1 MLTWLNWLLNSRL
14 PMRDVPDPTGVSVS
28 GMKLGHKLGI
38 VAALIFLASLSASAA
53 DVALLRNGF
62 AIRHERREA
71 RDTVTR
77 LYLGET
83 PDNYI
88 DVPTADIVRFEEL
101 GAPLPPAATSAPA
114 SGLDSVVSAASKR
127 NNLDPDL
134 VNSLILIES
143 GFDPN
148 AVSPKGAR
156 GLMQLMPQTAARMGV
171 QNAMDPAANVEA
183 GTRYLGE
190 LLSRYHNDL
199 SKALAAYNAGPDRVE
214 QYHGV
219 PPYPETLAYVA
230 RIIRDFNR
238 KKDAQRRPQP
248 DPGSNP
254 SEDQRSVAS
263 EFPVPGQP
271 KVVRPGV
278 VRYAPGPNTASQAA
292 ISDAARLISMMNSF
306 PQVDQSE

>member
-1 MLTWLNWLLNSRL
+1 MKFSY
-14 PMRDVPDPTGVSVS
+14 
-28 GMKLGHKLGI
+28 KLGF
-38 VAALIFLASLSASAA
+38 VAALVFLASLSASAA
-53 DVALLRNGF
+53 NIAILRNGF

-71 RDTVTR
+71 RDTATR
-77 LYLGET
+77 LYLDET

-101 GAPLPPAATSAPA
+101 DSYLPPVVTSAPA
-114 SGLDSVVSAASKR
+114 TGLDSIVSAASKR
-127 NNLDPDL
+127 NKLDPDL
-134 VNSLILIES
+134 VNSLILVES

-171 QNAMDPAANVEA
+171 QNAMDPAANVEG

-190 LLSRYHNDL
+190 LVSRYHNDL

-219 PPYPETLAYVA
+219 PPYPETQAYVS

-238 KKDAQRRPQP
+238 KKDAQRRQQP
-248 DPGSNP
+248 DPGGNRSQ
-254 SEDQRSVAS
+254 DQNAVAA
-263 EFPVPGQP
+263 EFSVPGQP
-271 KVVRPGV
+271 RVVRPDV
-278 VRYAPGPNTASQAA
+278 VRYTPNANAASRAA

-306 PQVDQSE
+306 PQVHQPE

>member
-1 MLTWLNWLLNSRL
+1 
-14 PMRDVPDPTGVSVS
+14 
-28 GMKLGHKLGI
+28 MKLGHKLGI
-38 VAALIFLASLSASAA
+38 VAALLFLASLSASAA
-53 DVALLRNGF
+53 DMAILRNGF

-71 RDTVTR
+71 RETATR

-101 GAPLPPAATSAPA
+101 GLPLPPAVSSAPA
-114 SGLDSVVSAASKR
+114 RGLDSVVSTASKR

-134 VNSLILIES
+134 VNSVILVES

-171 QNAMDPAANVEA
+171 QNAMDPVANVEG

-199 SKALAAYNAGPDRVE
+199 SRALAAYNAGPDRVE

-230 RIIRDFNR
+230 RIIGDFNR
-238 KKDAQRRPQP
+238 KKDAQRRLQP
-248 DPGSNP
+248 DPGSNR
-254 SEDQRSVAS
+254 SLDQSSVAT
-263 EFPVPGQP
+263 EFTVPGQP
-271 KVVRPGV
+271 KVVRPDV
-278 VRYAPGPNTASQAA
+278 VRYTPSANAASKAA

-306 PQVDQSE
+306 PQVDQPE

>member
-1 MLTWLNWLLNSRL
+1 
-14 PMRDVPDPTGVSVS
+14 
-28 GMKLGHKLGI
+28 MKLGHKLGI
-38 VAALIFLASLSASAA
+38 VAALTLLASLSASAGDIA
-53 DVALLRNGF
+53 ILRNGF

-71 RDTVTR
+71 RDSMTR
-77 LYLGET
+77 LYLVET

-101 GAPLPPAATSAPA
+101 DSPMPPAVSSAPA
-114 SGLDSVVSAASKR
+114 IGLDSVVNAASKR

-134 VNSLILIES
+134 VNSVILVES

-171 QNAMDPAANVEA
+171 QNAMDPAANVEG

-190 LLSRYHNDL
+190 LLSRYHHDL
-199 SKALAAYNAGPDRVE
+199 NKALAAYNAGPDRVE

-230 RIIRDFNR
+230 RIIGEFNR
-238 KKDAQRRPQP
+238 KKEAQRRLLP
-248 DPGSNP
+248 DPGSKL
-254 SEDQRSVAS
+254 SQDQSSVAT
-263 EFPVPGQP
+263 EFSVPGQP
-271 KVVRPGV
+271 KVVRSNV
-278 VRYAPGPNTASQAA
+278 VRYTPSANAASRAA
-292 ISDAARLISMMNSF
+292 ISDAARLISMVNSF
-306 PQVDQSE
+306 PQVDQPE

>member
-1 MLTWLNWLLNSRL
+1 
-14 PMRDVPDPTGVSVS
+14 
-28 GMKLGHKLGI
+28 MKLGYKLGM
-38 VAALIFLASLSASAA
+38 VAALLFLASLSASAA
-53 DVALLRNGF
+53 NMAILRNGF

-71 RDTVTR
+71 RETATR

-101 GAPLPPAATSAPA
+101 DSYLPPAVSSAPA
-114 SGLDSVVSAASKR
+114 RGLDSVVSAASKR

-134 VNSLILIES
+134 VNSVILVES

-171 QNAMDPAANVEA
+171 QNAMDPAANVEG

-199 SKALAAYNAGPDRVE
+199 SRALAAYNAGPDRVE

-230 RIIRDFNR
+230 RIIGDFNR
-238 KKDAQRRPQP
+238 KKDAQRRLQP
-248 DPGSNP
+248 DPGSNR
-254 SEDQRSVAS
+254 SQDQSSVAT
-263 EFPVPGQP
+263 EFSVPGQP
-271 KVVRPGV
+271 KVVRPDV
-278 VRYAPGPNTASQAA
+278 VRYTPSANAASRAA

-306 PQVDQSE
+306 PQVDQPE

>member
-1 MLTWLNWLLNSRL
+1 
-14 PMRDVPDPTGVSVS
+14 
-28 GMKLGHKLGI
+28 MKLGYKLGM
-38 VAALIFLASLSASAA
+38 VAVLIFLASLSASAA
-53 DVALLRNGF
+53 NMAILRNGF

-71 RDTVTR
+71 RETASR
-77 LYLGET
+77 LYLSRT

-101 GAPLPPAATSAPA
+101 ESPLRPAVSSAPPR
-114 SGLDSVVSAASKR
+114 GLDSVVTAASNR
-127 NNLDPDL
+127 NNVDPDL
-134 VNSLILIES
+134 VNSLILVES

-171 QNAMDPAANVEA
+171 QNAMDPAANVEG

-190 LLSRYHNDL
+190 LLVRYHHDL

-230 RIIRDFNR
+230 RVVRDFNR
-238 KKDAQRRPQP
+238 KKDIQRGPLQDPSSPP
-248 DPGSNP
+248 DQNSDATLFD
-254 SEDQRSVAS
+254 E
-263 EFPVPGQP
+263 PGQP
-271 KVVRPGV
+271 KL
-278 VRYAPGPNTASQAA
+278 APLAMVHYTPSANALSRAA
-292 ISDAARLISMMNSF
+292 ISDAARLIFMMSSS
-306 PQVDQSE
+306 PRVD

>member
-1 MLTWLNWLLNSRL
+1 MKFRY
-14 PMRDVPDPTGVSVS
+14 
-28 GMKLGHKLGI
+28 KLGF
-38 VAALIFLASLSASAA
+38 VAALIFLATLSASAA
-53 DVALLRNGF
+53 NIAILRNGF

-71 RDTVTR
+71 RDTATR
-77 LYLGET
+77 LYLDET

-101 GAPLPPAATSAPA
+101 DSYLPPVVIPAPA
-114 SGLDSVVSAASKR
+114 SGLDSIVSAASKR

-134 VNSLILIES
+134 VNSLILVES
-143 GFDPN
+143 GFDPK

-156 GLMQLMPQTAARMGV
+156 GLMQLMPQTAAQMGV
-171 QNAMDPAANVEA
+171 QNAMDPAANVEG

-219 PPYPETLAYVA
+219 PPYRETQAYVA
-230 RIIRDFNR
+230 RIIGDFNR
-238 KKDAQRRPQP
+238 KKDAQRRQQP
-248 DPGSNP
+248 DPGGNRSQ
-254 SEDQRSVAS
+254 DQNSVAA
-263 EFPVPGQP
+263 EFSVPGQP
-271 KVVRPGV
+271 KVVRPDV
-278 VRYAPGPNTASQAA
+278 VRYTPSANAASRAA

-306 PQVDQSE
+306 PQVDQPE

>member
-1 MLTWLNWLLNSRL
+1 
-14 PMRDVPDPTGVSVS
+14 
-28 GMKLGHKLGI
+28 MKLGYKLGI

-53 DVALLRNGF
+53 NMAVLRNGF

-71 RDTVTR
+71 RDTMTR

-101 GAPLPPAATSAPA
+101 DSPLPPAVSSAPA
-114 SGLDSVVSAASKR
+114 RGLDSVVSAASKR

-134 VNSLILIES
+134 VNSVISVES

-171 QNAMDPAANVEA
+171 QNAMDPAANVEG

-219 PPYPETLAYVA
+219 PPYPETMAYVA
-230 RIIRDFNR
+230 RIMGDFNR

-248 DPGSNP
+248 DPGGNRWQ
-254 SEDQRSVAS
+254 DQNSVAT
-263 EFPVPGQP
+263 EFSVPGQP
-271 KVVRPGV
+271 KVVRPDV
-278 VRYAPGPNTASQAA
+278 VRYTPSAKAASRAA

-306 PQVDQSE
+306 LQVDQPE

>member
-1 MLTWLNWLLNSRL
+1 MALPYGMNIAKREKRRLAYNLSR
-14 PMRDVPDPTGVSVS
+14 
-28 GMKLGHKLGI
+28 
-38 VAALIFLASLSASAA
+38 
-53 DVALLRNGF
+53 
-62 AIRHERREA
+62 
-71 RDTVTR
+71 
-77 LYLGET
+77 T

-101 GAPLPPAATSAPA
+101 ESPLRPAVSSAPPR
-114 SGLDSVVSAASKR
+114 GLDSVVTAASNR
-127 NNLDPDL
+127 NNVDPDL
-134 VNSLILIES
+134 VNSLILVES

-171 QNAMDPAANVEA
+171 QNAMDPAANVEG

-230 RIIRDFNR
+230 RIIGDFNR
-238 KKDAQRRPQP
+238 KKDAQRRSQP
-248 DPGSNP
+248 DPGNNP
-254 SEDQRSVAS
+254 SQDQSSVAT
-263 EFPVPGQP
+263 EFSVPGQP
-271 KVVRPGV
+271 KVVPPAV
-278 VRYAPGPNTASQAA
+278 VRYAPSANTASRAA
-292 ISDAARLISMMNSF
+292 ISDAA
-306 PQVDQSE
+306 D

>member
-1 MLTWLNWLLNSRL
+1 
-14 PMRDVPDPTGVSVS
+14 
-28 GMKLGHKLGI
+28 MKLGHKLGI
-38 VAALIFLASLSASAA
+38 VAALIFLASPSASAA
-53 DVALLRNGF
+53 DMAILRNGF

-71 RDTVTR
+71 RETATR
-77 LYLGET
+77 LYLSAT

-101 GAPLPPAATSAPA
+101 ESPLRPAVGSAPPR
-114 SGLDSVVSAASKR
+114 GLDSVVTAASKR
-127 NNLDPDL
+127 NNVDPDL
-134 VNSLILIES
+134 VNSLILVES

-171 QNAMDPAANVEA
+171 QNATDPVANVEG

-190 LLSRYHNDL
+190 LMSRYHNDL

-219 PPYPETLAYVA
+219 PPFPETMAYVA
-230 RIIRDFNR
+230 RILGDFNR

-248 DPGSNP
+248 DPGSNR
-254 SEDQRSVAS
+254 SQEQNSVAT
-263 EFPVPGQP
+263 EFSVPGQP
-271 KVVRPGV
+271 RVVGPAV
-278 VRYAPGPNTASQAA
+278 VRYTPSANAASRAA
-292 ISDAARLISMMNSF
+292 ISDAARLISMVNSF
-306 PQVDQSE
+306 PQGDQPE

>member
-1 MLTWLNWLLNSRL
+1 
-14 PMRDVPDPTGVSVS
+14 
-28 GMKLGHKLGI
+28 MKLGHKLGI
-38 VAALIFLASLSASAA
+38 VAALIFLASPSASAA
-53 DVALLRNGF
+53 DMAILRNGF
-62 AIRHERREA
+62 AIRHEHREA
-71 RDTVTR
+71 RETATR
-77 LYLGET
+77 LYLSRT

-101 GAPLPPAATSAPA
+101 ESPLRPAVSSAPPR
-114 SGLDSVVSAASKR
+114 GLDSVVTAASNR
-127 NNLDPDL
+127 NNVDPDL
-134 VNSLILIES
+134 VNSLILVES

-171 QNAMDPAANVEA
+171 QNAMDPAANVEG

-230 RIIRDFNR
+230 RIIGDFNR
-238 KKDAQRRPQP
+238 KKDAQRRSQP
-248 DPGSNP
+248 DPGNNP
-254 SEDQRSVAS
+254 SQDQSSVAT
-263 EFPVPGQP
+263 EFSVPGQP
-271 KVVRPGV
+271 KVVPPAV
-278 VRYAPGPNTASQAA
+278 VRYAPSANTASRAA

-306 PQVDQSE
+306 PQVDQPE

>member
-1 MLTWLNWLLNSRL
+1 
-14 PMRDVPDPTGVSVS
+14 
-28 GMKLGHKLGI
+28 MKLGHKLGI
-38 VAALIFLASLSASAA
+38 VAALIFLASPSASAA
-53 DVALLRNGF
+53 DMAILRNGF

-71 RDTVTR
+71 RETATR
-77 LYLGET
+77 LYLSGT

-88 DVPTADIVRFEEL
+88 DVPTADIARFEGLES
-101 GAPLPPAATSAPA
+101 PLRPAVSSAPPR
-114 SGLDSVVSAASKR
+114 GLDSVVTAASKR
-127 NNLDPDL
+127 NNVDPDL
-134 VNSLILIES
+134 VNSLILVES

-171 QNAMDPAANVEA
+171 QNAMDPAANVEG

-230 RIIRDFNR
+230 
-238 KKDAQRRPQP
+238 
-248 DPGSNP
+248 
-254 SEDQRSVAS
+254 
-263 EFPVPGQP
+263 
-271 KVVRPGV
+271 
-278 VRYAPGPNTASQAA
+278 
-292 ISDAARLISMMNSF
+292 
-306 PQVDQSE
+306 

>member
-1 MLTWLNWLLNSRL
+1 
-14 PMRDVPDPTGVSVS
+14 
-28 GMKLGHKLGI
+28 MKVGCKLGI
-38 VAALIFLASLSASAA
+38 AAALTFLASLSASAGDIA
-53 DVALLRNGF
+53 ILRNGF

-71 RDTVTR
+71 RDSMTR
-77 LYLGET
+77 LYLVET

-101 GAPLPPAATSAPA
+101 DSPMPPAVSSAPA
-114 SGLDSVVSAASKR
+114 IGLDSVVNAASKR

-134 VNSLILIES
+134 VNSVILVES

-171 QNAMDPAANVEA
+171 QNAMDPAANVEG

-230 RIIRDFNR
+230 RIIGEFNR
-238 KKDAQRRPQP
+238 KKEAQRRLLP
-248 DPGSNP
+248 DPGSKL
-254 SEDQRSVAS
+254 SQDQSSVAT
-263 EFPVPGQP
+263 EFSVPGQP
-271 KVVRPGV
+271 KVVRSNV
-278 VRYAPGPNTASQAA
+278 VRYTPSANAASRAA
-292 ISDAARLISMMNSF
+292 ISDAARLISMVNSF
-306 PQVDQSE
+306 PQVDQPE

>member
-1 MLTWLNWLLNSRL
+1 
-14 PMRDVPDPTGVSVS
+14 
-28 GMKLGHKLGI
+28 MKLGYKLGI
-38 VAALIFLASLSASAA
+38 VTALIFLASLSSSAA
-53 DVALLRNGF
+53 DMAILRNGF

-71 RDTVTR
+71 RETATR
-77 LYLGET
+77 LYLGDT

-88 DVPTADIVRFEEL
+88 DVPTAEIVRFEGL
-101 GAPLPPAATSAPA
+101 DSPLPPAFRSAPA
-114 SGLDSVVSAASKR
+114 SDLDSVVSAASKR

-134 VNSLILIES
+134 VNSLILVES
-143 GFDPN
+143 GFDPK

-171 QNAMDPAANVEA
+171 QNAMDPAANVEG

-219 PPYPETLAYVA
+219 PPFPETLAYVA
-230 RIIRDFNR
+230 RIIGEFNR
-238 KKDAQRRPQP
+238 KKEAQRRQQP
-248 DPGSNP
+248 DPRSNR
-254 SEDQRSVAS
+254 SQDQSSLATEIS
-263 EFPVPGQP
+263 VPGQP
-271 KVVRPGV
+271 RV
-278 VRYAPGPNTASQAA
+278 VRYTPSANTASRAA

-306 PQVDQSE
+306 PQVDQPE

>member
-1 MLTWLNWLLNSRL
+1 
-14 PMRDVPDPTGVSVS
+14 
-28 GMKLGHKLGI
+28 MKLGYKLGI

-53 DVALLRNGF
+53 NMAILRNGF

-88 DVPTADIVRFEEL
+88 DVPIADIVRFEEL
-101 GAPLPPAATSAPA
+101 DSPLPPAVNSAPA
-114 SGLDSVVSAASKR
+114 RGLDSVVSAASKR
-127 NNLDPDL
+127 NKLDPDL
-134 VNSLILIES
+134 VNSVILVES

-171 QNAMDPAANVEA
+171 QNAMDPAANVEG

-219 PPYPETLAYVA
+219 PPYPETQAYVA
-230 RIIRDFNR
+230 RIIGDFNR
-238 KKDAQRRPQP
+238 KKDAQRRPQR
-248 DPGSNP
+248 DPGGNRSQ
-254 SEDQRSVAS
+254 DQNSVAT
-263 EFPVPGQP
+263 EFSVPGQP
-271 KVVRPGV
+271 KVVRPDV
-278 VRYAPGPNTASQAA
+278 VRYTPSANAASRAA

-306 PQVDQSE
+306 PQVDQPE

>member
-1 MLTWLNWLLNSRL
+1 
-14 PMRDVPDPTGVSVS
+14 
-28 GMKLGHKLGI
+28 MKLSYELGM
-38 VAALIFLASLSASAA
+38 VAALIFLASLSASASEMA
-53 DVALLRNGF
+53 ILRNGF
-62 AIRHERREA
+62 VIRHERREA

-77 LYLGET
+77 LYLVET

-88 DVPTADIVRFEEL
+88 DVPTGDIVRFEEL
-101 GAPLPPAATSAPA
+101 DSPLPPAVRSTPA

-134 VNSLILIES
+134 VNSLILVES

-171 QNAMDPAANVEA
+171 QNAMDPAANVEG

-230 RIIRDFNR
+230 RIISDFNR
-238 KKDAQRRPQP
+238 KKDAQRRSQP
-248 DPGSNP
+248 DPDSNR
-254 SEDQRSVAS
+254 SRDQSSVAT
-263 EFPVPGQP
+263 EFSVPGQT
-271 KVVRPGV
+271 KVVRPAV
-278 VRYAPGPNTASQAA
+278 VRYTPSANAASRAA

-306 PQVDQSE
+306 PQVDQPE

>member
-1 MLTWLNWLLNSRL
+1 
-14 PMRDVPDPTGVSVS
+14 
-28 GMKLGHKLGI
+28 MKLGHKLGI
-38 VAALIFLASLSASAA
+38 VAALIFLARPSASAA
-53 DVALLRNGF
+53 DMAILRNGF

-71 RDTVTR
+71 RETATR
-77 LYLGET
+77 LYLSGT

-101 GAPLPPAATSAPA
+101 HSPLPPAVSSPPA
-114 SGLDSVVSAASKR
+114 RGLDAVVSAASKR
-127 NNLDPDL
+127 NNVDPDL
-134 VNSLILIES
+134 VNSLILVES

-171 QNAMDPAANVEA
+171 QNAMDPAANVEG

-230 RIIRDFNR
+230 RIIGDFNR
-238 KKDAQRRPQP
+238 KKDAQRRSQP
-248 DPGSNP
+248 DPGSNR
-254 SEDQRSVAS
+254 SQEQNSVAT
-263 EFPVPGQP
+263 EFSVPGQSSF
-271 KVVRPGV
+271 VRPAV
-278 VRYAPGPNTASQAA
+278 VRYTPSANAASRAA

-306 PQVDQSE
+306 PQVDQPE

>member
-1 MLTWLNWLLNSRL
+1 
-14 PMRDVPDPTGVSVS
+14 
-28 GMKLGHKLGI
+28 MKLGYKLGI
-38 VAALIFLASLSASAA
+38 VAALIFLASLSTPAA
-53 DVALLRNGF
+53 EIAILRNGF

-71 RDTVTR
+71 RDTATR

-101 GAPLPPAATSAPA
+101 DSYLPPVASAPA
-114 SGLDSVVSAASKR
+114 RGLDSIVSAASKR

-134 VNSLILIES
+134 VNSLILVES

-171 QNAMDPAANVEA
+171 QNAMDPAANVEG

-230 RIIRDFNR
+230 RIIGDFNR
-238 KKDAQRRPQP
+238 KKDAQRRLQP
-248 DPGSNP
+248 DPGSNRP
-254 SEDQRSVAS
+254 QDQSPVAT
-263 EFPVPGQP
+263 EFSVPGQP
-271 KVVRPGV
+271 KIVRPAV
-278 VRYAPGPNTASQAA
+278 VRYAPSANTASRAA

-306 PQVDQSE
+306 PQVDQPE